1 MSMIFL
7 RLKMTTSHAAL
18 FVAAPGGGGGGGDGT
33 QWDFSFANNSGHL
46 LTCGF

>member
-7 RLKMTTSHAAL
+7 RLKSTVSHAAL
-18 FVAAPGGGGGGGDGT
+18 FVAAPVVGGGDGT
-33 QWDFSFANNSGHL
+33 QWDFSFAENSGHL